1 MIMTMTMTMT
11 MTMIMTMTM
20 KYFFEAQTKIT
31 HYIYPEIS
39 NMYILRHRVILIV
52 LVCVNMLFGDN
63 MLLVYTCTSIY
74 KLTFII

>member
-1 MIMTMTMTMT
+1 MT
-11 MTMIMTMTM
+11 MTMTM

-31 HYIYPEIS
+31 HYIYIYTEIS

-52 LVCVNMLFGDN
+52 LVCVSMLFGDN

-74 KLTFII
+74 KLTLII

>member
-1 MIMTMTMTMT
+1 MTMA
-11 MTMIMTMTM
+11 M

-31 HYIYPEIS
+31 HYPDIS

-74 KLTFII
+74 KLTLII